1 MFLSVLARSLAGF
14 RGLRFGGQSQAS
26 RFSFVGVL
34 LLCLTVAGCGTV
46 APSGDTPTQTAPAPG
61 APASV
66 LWDGTI
72 APDTDIAPVSP
83 LPSYIAKPASGSEI
97 VRIAI
102 LLPLSGPRAQT
113 GQALL
118 QAAQLALFDFADPRL
133 VLVPRDTKGT
143 AAGAARAAQEAI
155 AAGAELI
162 LGPVFAEEVAAAAN
176 VTRAARRNMIAF
188 SSDRRVAG
196 NGVFLLSFSPEQ
208 EVARMLSY
216 ANSRGLMRVAA
227 LVPRTPYGERVAE
240 AYKQIFSAGNGVP
253 QKLVYYVP
261 NSQSMHAPIR
271 QLADYDARKQK
282 LTEEIA
288 RLELSEDDF
297 AKQALAE
304 MKTRDTLGEVD
315 FDAVLIAEGGANLR
329 AMAPLLAYYEI
340 DPKKVRYLGTGLWNE
355 SAIFT
360 EAALNG
366 GWFPASLQDSASTF
380 ASRMQASFGV
390 SPTPVIGLGYDA
402 VALAAVL
409 TAQGRDA
416 ATRFSTDALTLP
428 GGFSGIQ
435 GIFRLRPDGLSER
448 GLAVMEIDS
457 TGVHA
462 IDPAPISFE
471 PMLN

>member
-1 MFLSVLARSLAGF
+1 M
-14 RGLRFGGQSQAS
+14 
-26 RFSFVGVL
+26 
-34 LLCLTVAGCGTV
+34 
-46 APSGDTPTQTAPAPG
+46 APATG
-61 APASV
+61 AVPA
-66 LWDGTI
+66 
-72 APDTDIAPVSP
+72 SP
-83 LPSYIAKPASGSEI
+83 LPSYIAKTASGSEI
-97 VRIAI
+97 VRIGV

-133 VLVPRDTKGT
+133 VLLPRDTKGT
-143 AAGAARAAQEAI
+143 GAGAARAAQEAI

-162 LGPVFAEEVAAAAN
+162 LGPVFAEEVAAAAT
-176 VTRAARRNMIAF
+176 VTRAAGRNMIAF

-216 ANSRGLMRVAA
+216 ARARGLTRIAA

-240 AYKQIFSAGNGVP
+240 AYQQMPPAGDGAAK
-253 QKLVYYVP
+253 KLVYYVP
-261 NSQSMHAPIR
+261 GSQSMHAPIR

-282 LTEEIA
+282 LKEEIA
-288 RLELSEDDF
+288 RLELSTGAF
-297 AKQALAE
+297 AQQALAE

-329 AMAPLLAYYEI
+329 ALAPLLAYYEI

-355 SAIFT
+355 AAIHT
-360 EAALNG
+360 ETALAG
-366 GWFPASLQDSASTF
+366 GWFPASLQDNASTF
-380 ASRMQASFGV
+380 ASRMQSSFAV

-416 ATRFSTDALTLP
+416 ATRFSTEALTLP
-428 GGFSGIQ
+428 SGFSGIQ

-448 GLAVMEIDS
+448 GLAVMEIDGA
-457 TGVHA
+457 GVRV
-462 IDPAPISFE
+462 IDPAPASFE
-471 PMLN
+471 QVMN

>member
-1 MFLSVLARSLAGF
+1 MRI
-14 RGLRFGGQSQAS
+14 
-26 RFSFVGVL
+26 GV
-34 LLCLTVAGCGTV
+34 
-46 APSGDTPTQTAPAPG
+46 
-61 APASV
+61 
-66 LWDGTI
+66 
-72 APDTDIAPVSP
+72 
-83 LPSYIAKPASGSEI
+83 
-97 VRIAI
+97 
-102 LLPLSGPRAQT
+102 LLPLSGPRAPT

-133 VLVPRDTKGT
+133 VLLPRDTKGT
-143 AAGAARAAQEAI
+143 GAGAARAAQEAI

-176 VTRAARRNMIAF
+176 VTRAAGRNMIAF

-196 NGVFLLSFSPEQ
+196 NGVFLLSFLPEQ

-216 ANSRGLMRVAA
+216 ARSRGLMRVAA

-240 AYKQIFSAGNGVP
+240 AYKQMSPAGDGAP
-253 QKLVYYVP
+253 LKLVYYIP
-261 NSQSMHAPIR
+261 NSQSMHAPVR

-304 MKTRDTLGEVD
+304 LKTRDTLGEVD
-315 FDAVLIAEGGANLR
+315 FDAVLIAEGGGNLR
-329 AMAPLLAYYEI
+329 ALAPLLAYYEI

-355 SAIFT
+355 PAIFT

-380 ASRMQASFGV
+380 ASRMRSSFAV

-402 VALAAVL
+402 VALVAVL
-409 TAQGRDA
+409 AAQNSDPSA
-416 ATRFSTDALTLP
+416 RFSTDALTLP
-428 GGFSGIQ
+428 SGFSGIQ

-448 GLAVMEIDS
+448 GLAVMEIDGA
-457 TGVHA
+457 GVRV
-462 IDPAPISFE
+462 IDPAPASFE
-471 PMLN
+471 QIMN